1 MWNGLI
7 FSVQQKF
14 NVFLIVKGKKMKIKA
29 MAILAGSLLAS
40 TAAIADGLAQSV
52 SLSATTQLSAVSA
65 SPNSVVTATAPLTAQ
80 TATVDPVTGNP
91 LVSVFTDVAP
101 TVAVTGIGSA
111 TVTVIQ
117 SAAASSSIPV
127 IPAGSSLASIPSL

>member
-65 SPNSVVTATAPLTAQ
+65 TPNSVVTATAPLTAQ

-91 LVSVFTDVAP
+91 VVSVFTDVAP

>member
-1 MWNGLI
+1 M
-7 FSVQQKF
+7 
-14 NVFLIVKGKKMKIKA
+14 KMKAIA
-29 MAILAGSLLAS
+29 MLVGSLLAS
-40 TAAIADGLAQSV
+40 SAAMADGLAQSV

-65 SPNSVVTATAPLTAQ
+65 TPNSVVTATAPLTAQ

-91 LVSVFTDVAP
+91 VVSVFTDVAP

>member
-91 LVSVFTDVAP
+91 VVSVFTDVAP